1 MKLMGLIKNSRTLSI
16 AILMLFASTAYASEE
31 EKRTSLDEQT
41 SVAVTIYNENLALIK
56 DQRTITLDN
65 GFNLL
70 AFRGVSAKMRPET
83 ALLRNLNNAGLN
95 VIEQNFDFD
104 LLTPQKLLEKYVGK
118 QVRIATMNPVTGEE
132 KIEEATVLSTNQGVV
147 IKINDRIET
156 NPRGRFIFD
165 KVPENLRDQPTLVI
179 QLDSPTSKAQDVELS
194 YLSSGLSWKAD
205 YVAELNAKDN
215 KLDLIGWVTLNNT
228 SGTSYNNAK
237 LQLVA
242 GDVNVVKHDFGR
254 RLEGKAMPVAK
265 MMVMEDS
272 AMQEESLF
280 EYHLYSLNRPTT
292 VSNNQTKQVSL
303 LTATQVPVTKEF
315 LLQGN
320 TYYYQSSYGNIG
332 QKMKVGVYVEFKN
345 KKKSGLG
352 LPLPKGIVRVYK
364 KDKAGNAQFIGEDN
378 IDHTPK
384 NEDIRLKLGNAFDIT
399 ADKKQTTF
407 KKRVAF
413 GKYSYAYESAYEIK
427 IKNAKSEPVTVVV
440 REPVPG
446 DWKMLEH
453 SHPFKKVAAG
463 TAEWH
468 IEIPAEG
475 STTLEYNVLVRY

>member
-1 MKLMGLIKNSRTLSI
+1 MKSLSLIKIGQALTLST
-16 AILMLFASTAYASEE
+16 LVFLSSTGYANEE
-31 EKRTSLDEQT
+31 EKRTSLEDQK

-56 DQRTITLDN
+56 DQRTIKLDK

-70 AFRGVSAKMRPET
+70 AFRGVSAKMRAET

-118 QVRIATMNPVTGEE
+118 QVQIATMNPVTGEE
-132 KIEEATVLSTNQGVV
+132 KIETATVLSTNQGVV
-147 IKINDRIET
+147 VQIDDRIET
-156 NPRGRFIFD
+156 NPRGRYIFD

-179 QLDSPTSKAQDVELS
+179 QLNNESSKAQDVELS
-194 YLSSGLSWKAD
+194 YLSGGLSWKAD
-205 YVAELNAKDN
+205 YVAELNEQDD
-215 KLDLIGWVTLNNT
+215 KLDLVGWVTLNNT

-242 GDVNVVKHDFGR
+242 GDVNIVKNEFRRNMHDR
-254 RLEGKAMPVAK
+254 AMPAAK
-265 MMVMEDS
+265 MMIAEDAVME
-272 AMQEESLF
+272 QESLF

-292 VSNNQTKQVSL
+292 ISNNQSKQVSL
-303 LTATQVPVTKEF
+303 LTASEVPVHKEF

-320 TYYYQSSYGNIG
+320 NYYYRSSYGDIG
-332 QKMKVGVYVEFKN
+332 QKMKVGVFVEFKN
-345 KKKSGLG
+345 KEKSGLG
-352 LPLPKGIVRVYK
+352 IPLPKGTVRVYK

-384 NEDIRLKLGNAFDIT
+384 NEDVRLKLGDAFDIT
-399 ADKKQTTF
+399 ADKKQTNF
-407 KKRVAF
+407 EKRVAI
-413 GKYSYAYESAYEIK
+413 GKYSYAFESAYEIK
-427 IKNAKSEPVTVVV
+427 LKNAKSEPVTVVV
-440 REPVPG
+440 REPIPG

-453 SHPFKKVAAG
+453 SHKFKKVAAG

-468 IEIPAEG
+468 IEVPAEG

>member
-1 MKLMGLIKNSRTLSI
+1 MKSTTLRKSYQSLMIGL
-16 AILMLFASTAYASEE
+16 AIFFTSTIHAKEV
-31 EKRTSLDEQT
+31 EKLTSLDDQT

-56 DQRTITLDN
+56 DQRTISLDN

-70 AFRGVSAKMRPET
+70 AFRGVSARMRPET
-83 ALLRNLNNAGLN
+83 ALLRNLNNAGLK

-118 QVRIATMNPVTGEE
+118 QINIATMNPATGEE
-132 KIEEATVLSTNQGVV
+132 TIEEATVLSTNQGVV
-147 IKINDRIET
+147 VKIGDRIET
-156 NPRGRFIFD
+156 NPRGRYIFD
-165 KVPENLRDQPTLVI
+165 QVPANLRDQPTLVI
-179 QLDSPTSKAQDVELS
+179 QLNSQTSKPQDVELS

-205 YVAELNAKDN
+205 YVAELNTKDN
-215 KLDLIGWVTLNNT
+215 KLDLMGWVTLNNK

-242 GDVNVVKHDFGR
+242 GDVNVVKHEFKRAAKSMAVG
-254 RLEGKAMPVAK
+254 AVAYD
-265 MMVMEDS
+265 M
-272 AMQEESLF
+272 AEESMSEENLF

-292 VSNNQTKQVSL
+292 ISSNQTKQVSL
-303 LTATQVPVTKEF
+303 LTASQVPVNKEF

-320 TYYYQSSYGNIG
+320 EYYYQSSYGDIG

-345 KKKSGLG
+345 KEKTGLG

-364 KDKAGNAQFIGEDN
+364 KDKTGNAQFIGEDN

-384 NEDIRLKLGNAFDIT
+384 NEDVRLKLGDAFDIT
-399 ADKKQTTF
+399 ADKKQTNF
-407 KKRVAF
+407 EKRHAF
-413 GKYSYAYESAYEIK
+413 GKYSYAYESSYEIK
-427 IKNAKSEPVTVVV
+427 IKNAKSEAVTVVV

-453 SHPFKKVAAG
+453 SHKFKKVAAG

-468 IEIPAEG
+468 INVPAEG
-475 STTLEYNVLVRY
+475 SSTLEYTVLVRY

>member
-1 MKLMGLIKNSRTLSI
+1 MKPMRLKNNVHALSI
-16 AILMLFASTAYASEE
+16 TIIMLFASTAYATEE
-31 EKRTSLDEQT
+31 EKRTSLDDQK

-56 DQRTITLDN
+56 DQRTIKLDE

-70 AFRGVSAKMRPET
+70 AFRGVSARMRPET

-118 QVRIATMNPVTGEE
+118 QVQIATMNPATGEE
-132 KIEEATVLSTNQGVV
+132 KIEQATVLSTNNGVV
-147 IKINDRIET
+147 VQIDDRIET
-156 NPRGRFIFD
+156 NPRGRYIFN
-165 KVPENLRDQPTLVI
+165 KVPDNLRDQPTLVI
-179 QLDSPTSKAQDVELS
+179 QLDSSTSKAQDVELS

-215 KLDLIGWVTLNNT
+215 KLDLIGWVTLNNK

-242 GDVNVVKHDFGR
+242 GDVNVVKNEFEH
-254 RLEGKAMPVAK
+254 RLEGRAMPAAKSMVA
-265 MMVMEDS
+265 ED

-303 LTATQVPVTKEF
+303 LSAKQVPVNKEF

-352 LPLPKGIVRVYK
+352 LPLPKGVVRVYK
-364 KDKAGNAQFIGEDN
+364 KDKSGNAQFIGEDN

-384 NEDIRLKLGNAFDIT
+384 NEDVRLKLGDAFDIT
-399 ADKKQTTF
+399 ADKKQTNF
-407 KKRVAF
+407 EKKIAF
-413 GKYSYAYESAYEIK
+413 GKYSYAYESSYEIRL
-427 IKNAKSEPVTVVV
+427 KNAKSEAVTVVV

-446 DWKMLEH
+446 DWKMVEH
-453 SHPFKKVAAG
+453 SHPYKKVASG

-468 IEIPAEG
+468 IEVPAEG
-475 STTLEYNVLVRY
+475 TTTLEYNVLVRY

>member
-1 MKLMGLIKNSRTLSI
+1 MSLIKISHVLTMATMIFL
-16 AILMLFASTAYASEE
+16 ASTAYASEE
-31 EKRTSLDEQT
+31 EKRTSLDDQT

-56 DQRTITLDN
+56 DQRTITLEK

-70 AFRGVSAKMRPET
+70 AFRGVSARMRPET

-118 QVRIATMNPVTGEE
+118 QVRIATMNPATGEE
-132 KIEEATVLSTNQGVV
+132 KIEHATVLSTNNGVV
-147 IKINDRIET
+147 VQIGDRIET
-156 NPRGRFIFD
+156 NPRGRYIFD

-179 QLDSPTSKAQDVELS
+179 QLISATSKAQDVELS

-205 YVAELNAKDN
+205 YVAELNANDD

-242 GDVNVVKHDFGR
+242 GDVNVVRNDFKHA
-254 RLEGKAMPVAK
+254 LESRARPMAK
-265 MMVMEDS
+265 MAMMEDS

-303 LTATQVPVTKEF
+303 LSAMQVPVNKEY

-345 KKKSGLG
+345 KEKSGLG
-352 LPLPKGIVRVYK
+352 LPMPKGIVRVYK
-364 KDKAGNAQFIGEDN
+364 KDKSGNAQFIGEDH

-384 NEDIRLKLGNAFDIT
+384 NEDVRLKLGDAFDIT
-399 ADKKQTTF
+399 ADKKQTSF
-407 KKRVAF
+407 EKRMAI
-413 GKYSYAYESAYEIK
+413 GKYNHAYESTYEIK
-427 IKNAKSEPVTVVV
+427 IKNAKSEAVMVVV

-446 DWKMLEH
+446 DWKILEQ
-453 SHPFKKVAAG
+453 SHTSKKVAAG

-468 IEIPAEG
+468 IEVPAEG
-475 STTLEYNVLVRY
+475 STTLEYSVLVRY

>member
-1 MKLMGLIKNSRTLSI
+1 MKSINLIKISRALSI
-16 AILMLFASTAYASEE
+16 AILVIFASTAYASEE
-31 EKRTSLDEQT
+31 EKRTSLEDQK

-56 DQRTITLDN
+56 DQRTITLDK

-118 QVRIATMNPVTGEE
+118 QVKIATMNPATGVET
-132 KIEEATVLSTNQGVV
+132 IEQATVLSTNQGVV
-147 IKINDRIET
+147 VQIGDRIET
-156 NPRGRFIFD
+156 NPRGRLIYD

-179 QLDSPTSKAQDVELS
+179 QLNSATSKAQDVELS

-215 KLDLIGWVTLNNT
+215 KLDLIGWVTLNNK

-242 GDVNVVKHDFGR
+242 GDVNVVKNDFGR
-254 RLEGKAMPVAK
+254 QLAGPAMRMEKA
-265 MMVMEDS
+265 MVMEDS

-280 EYHLYSLNRPTT
+280 EYHLYSLNRPTAI
-292 VSNNQTKQVSL
+292 SNNQTKQVSL

-320 TYYYQSSYGNIG
+320 NYYYRSSYGNLG
-332 QKMKVGVYVEFKN
+332 QKIKVGVYVEFKN

-352 LPLPKGIVRVYK
+352 LPMPKGVVRVYK
-364 KDKAGNAQFIGEDN
+364 KDKSGNAQFIGEDN
-378 IDHTPK
+378 INHTPK
-384 NEDIRLKLGNAFDIT
+384 NEDVRLKLGDAFDIT
-399 ADKKQTTF
+399 ADKKQTNSE
-407 KKRVAF
+407 KRVAF
-413 GKYSYAYESAYEIK
+413 GKYSHAYESTYEIK
-427 IKNAKSEPVTVVV
+427 IKNAKSETVTVVV
-440 REPVPG
+440 REPIPG
-446 DWKMLEH
+446 DWKMTKE
-453 SHPFKKVAAG
+453 SHKFKKIASG

-468 IEIPAEG
+468 IEVPAES
-475 STTLEYNVLVRY
+475 STTLEYSVLVRY

>member
-1 MKLMGLIKNSRTLSI
+1 MKSLSI
-16 AILMLFASTAYASEE
+16 FKLGQSLTVSALVFFSSITYANGE
-31 EKRTSLDEQT
+31 EKRTSLEDQK

-56 DQRTITLDN
+56 DQRTIKLDK

-70 AFRGVSAKMRPET
+70 EFRGVSAKMRAET
-83 ALLRNLNNAGLN
+83 ALLRNLNNAGLK

-118 QVRIATMNPVTGEE
+118 QVKIATMNPVTGEE
-132 KIEEATVLSTNQGVV
+132 KIEQATVLSTNQGVV
-147 IKINDRIET
+147 VQIDDRIET
-156 NPRGRFIFD
+156 NPRGRYIFD

-179 QLDSPTSKAQDVELS
+179 QLNNETSKEQDVELS

-205 YVAELNAKDN
+205 YVAELNATDD
-215 KLDLIGWVTLNNT
+215 KLDLVGWVTLNNT

-242 GDVNVVKHDFGR
+242 GDVNIVRNNFRDALAKRKMEVTKSEI
-254 RLEGKAMPVAK
+254 LEAADMR
-265 MMVMEDS
+265 
-272 AMQEESLF
+272 EESLF
-280 EYHLYSLNRPTT
+280 EYHLYTLNRPTT

-303 LTATQVPVTKEF
+303 LSATQVPVNKEF

-320 TYYYQSSYGNIG
+320 TYYYQSSYGDIG

-345 KKKSGLG
+345 KEKSGLG
-352 LPLPKGIVRVYK
+352 MPLPKGTVRVYK

-384 NEDIRLKLGNAFDIT
+384 NEDVRLKLGDAFDIT
-399 ADKKQTTF
+399 ADKKQTNF
-407 KKRVAF
+407 EKRVAI
-413 GKYSYAYESAYEIK
+413 GKYNYAYESSYEVK
-427 IKNAKSEPVTVVV
+427 LKNAKSESVTVVV
-440 REPVPG
+440 REPIPG
-446 DWKMLEH
+446 DWKMQEH

-475 STTLEYNVLVRY
+475 SATLEYNVLVRY

>member
-1 MKLMGLIKNSRTLSI
+1 MKTTSLIKSSRTLSI
-16 AILMLFASTAYASEE
+16 AVMVFLSSAAYATEE
-31 EKRTSLDEQT
+31 EKRTSLEDQK

-56 DQRTITLDN
+56 DQRTITLDK

-70 AFRGVSAKMRPET
+70 AFRGVSAKMRAET
-83 ALLRNLNNAGLN
+83 ALLRNLNNAGLK

-118 QVRIATMNPVTGEE
+118 QVKIATMNPVTGEE
-132 KIEEATVLSTNQGVV
+132 KIEQATVLSTNNGVV
-147 IKINDRIET
+147 VQIDDRIET
-156 NPRGRFIFD
+156 NPHGRYIFD

-179 QLDSPTSKAQDVELS
+179 QLNSATSKSQDVELS

-205 YVAELNAKDN
+205 YVAELNAKDD
-215 KLDLIGWVTLNNT
+215 KLDLVGWVTLNNT

-242 GDVNVVKHDFGR
+242 GDVNIVKNEFLRKNNGR
-254 RLEGKAMPVAK
+254 AMPAAK

-292 VSNNQTKQVSL
+292 ISNNQTKQVSL
-303 LTATQVPVTKEF
+303 LTATQVPVKKEF

-320 TYYYQSSYGNIG
+320 TYYYQSSYGDIG

-345 KKKSGLG
+345 KEESGLG
-352 LPLPKGIVRVYK
+352 MPLPKGTVRVYK
-364 KDKAGNAQFIGEDN
+364 KDKSGNAQFIGEDN

-384 NEDIRLKLGNAFDIT
+384 NEDVRLKLGDAFDIT
-399 ADKKQTTF
+399 ADKKQTNF
-407 KKRVAF
+407 EKRVAF
-413 GKYSYAYESAYEIK
+413 GKYSYAYESAYEVK
-427 IKNAKSEPVTVVV
+427 IKNAKSEAVTVVV

-463 TAEWH
+463 TVEWH
-468 IEIPAEG
+468 IEVPAEG

>member
-1 MKLMGLIKNSRTLSI
+1 MKSINLIKTCHLLSI
-16 AILMLFASTAYASEE
+16 TALVIFSSSAYATKE
-31 EKRTSLDEQT
+31 EKRTSLEDQK

-56 DQRTITLDN
+56 DQRTITLDK

-70 AFRGVSAKMRPET
+70 AFRGVSARMRPET
-83 ALLRNLNNAGLN
+83 ALLRNLSSAGLN

-118 QVRIATMNPVTGEE
+118 QVQIATINPVTGEE
-132 KIEEATVLSTNQGVV
+132 KIEHATVLSTNNGVV
-147 IKINDRIET
+147 VQIDDRIET
-156 NPRGRFIFD
+156 NPRGRYIFD

-179 QLDSPTSKAQDVELS
+179 QLDSSTSKAQDVELS

-215 KLDLIGWVTLNNT
+215 KLDLIGWVTLNNK

-242 GDVNVVKHDFGR
+242 GDVNVVKNEFRHR
-254 RLEGKAMPVAK
+254 MEGKVMPAAK
-265 MMVMEDS
+265 SMLMEDS
-272 AMQEESLF
+272 MQEESLF
-280 EYHLYSLNRPTT
+280 EYHLYTLNRPTT
-292 VSNNQTKQVSL
+292 ISNNQTKQVSL
-303 LTATQVPVTKEF
+303 LTATQVPVNKEF

-320 TYYYQSSYGNIG
+320 NYYYQSNYGNIG
-332 QKMKVGVYVEFKN
+332 QKIKVGVYVEFKN

-352 LPLPKGIVRVYK
+352 MPLPKGTVRVYK
-364 KDKAGNAQFIGEDN
+364 KDKSGNAQFIGEDN

-384 NEDIRLKLGNAFDIT
+384 NENVRLKLGDAFDIT
-399 ADKKQTTF
+399 ADKKQTNF
-407 KKRVAF
+407 EKRIAF

-427 IKNAKSEPVTVVV
+427 IKNAKSEAVTIVV

-446 DWKMLEH
+446 DWKMIEQ

-468 IEIPAEG
+468 IEVPAES
-475 STTLEYNVLVRY
+475 STILKYSVLVRY

>member
-1 MKLMGLIKNSRTLSI
+1 MKSTTLRKSYQSLMIGL
-16 AILMLFASTAYASEE
+16 AIFFTSTIHAKEV
-31 EKRTSLDEQT
+31 EKLTSLDDQT

-56 DQRTITLDN
+56 DQRTISLDN

-70 AFRGVSAKMRPET
+70 AFRGVSARMRPET
-83 ALLRNLNNAGLN
+83 ALLRNLNNAGLK
-95 VIEQNFDFD
+95 VIEQNVDFD

-118 QVRIATMNPVTGEE
+118 QINIATMNPATGEE
-132 KIEEATVLSTNQGVV
+132 TIEEATVLSTNQGVV
-147 IKINDRIET
+147 VKIGDRIET
-156 NPRGRFIFD
+156 NPRGRYIFD
-165 KVPENLRDQPTLVI
+165 QVPANLRDQPTLVI
-179 QLDSPTSKAQDVELS
+179 QLNSQTSKPQDVELS

-205 YVAELNAKDN
+205 YVAELNTKDN
-215 KLDLIGWVTLNNT
+215 KLDLMGWVTLNNK

-242 GDVNVVKHDFGR
+242 GDVNVVKHEFKRAAKSMAVG
-254 RLEGKAMPVAK
+254 AVAYD
-265 MMVMEDS
+265 M
-272 AMQEESLF
+272 AEESMSEENLF

-292 VSNNQTKQVSL
+292 ISSNQTKQVSL
-303 LTATQVPVTKEF
+303 LTASQVPVNKEF

-320 TYYYQSSYGNIG
+320 EYYYQSSYGDIG

-345 KKKSGLG
+345 KEKTGLG

-364 KDKAGNAQFIGEDN
+364 KDKTGNAQFIGEDN

-384 NEDIRLKLGNAFDIT
+384 NEDVRLKLGDAFDIT
-399 ADKKQTTF
+399 ADKKQTNF
-407 KKRVAF
+407 EKRHAF
-413 GKYSYAYESAYEIK
+413 GKYSYAYESSYEIK
-427 IKNAKSEPVTVVV
+427 IKNAKSEAVTVVV

-453 SHPFKKVAAG
+453 SHKFKKVAAG

-468 IEIPAEG
+468 INVPAEG
-475 STTLEYNVLVRY
+475 SSTLEYTVLVRY

>member
-1 MKLMGLIKNSRTLSI
+1 MKSSVSYKSI
-16 AILMLFASTAYASEE
+16 NALCIAASIFFSSTAYATEE
-31 EKRTSLDEQT
+31 EKRTSLDDQT

-56 DQRTITLDN
+56 DQRTITLDK

-70 AFRGVSAKMRPET
+70 AFRGVSARMRPET

-118 QVRIATMNPVTGEE
+118 QVQIATMNPVTGEE
-132 KIEEATVLSTNQGVV
+132 KIEEATILSTNQGIVV
-147 IKINDRIET
+147 KIDNRIET

-179 QLDSPTSKAQDVELS
+179 QLDSPSSKAQNVELS

-205 YVAELNAKDN
+205 YVAELNANDN
-215 KLDLIGWVTLNNT
+215 KLDLVGWVTLNNT

-242 GDVNVVKHDFGR
+242 GDVNVVKKDFR
-254 RLEGKAMPVAK
+254 HKLEGKVMAAAK
-265 MMVMEDS
+265 RMIAEDS
-272 AMQEESLF
+272 MQEESLF

-303 LTATQVPVTKEF
+303 LTATQVPVNKEF
-315 LLQGN
+315 LLLGN
-320 TYYYQSSYGNIG
+320 AYYYQSSYGNIG

-352 LPLPKGIVRVYK
+352 LPLPKGTIRVYK
-364 KDKAGNAQFIGEDN
+364 KDTSGNAQFIGEDN
-378 IDHTPK
+378 IDHTPR
-384 NEDIRLKLGNAFDIT
+384 NEEVRLKLGDAFDIT
-399 ADKKQTTF
+399 ADKKQTNF
-407 KKRVAF
+407 EKRVAF

-427 IKNAKSEPVTVVV
+427 IKNAKSEAVTVVV

-453 SHPFKKVAAG
+453 SHSYKKVASG
-463 TAEWH
+463 TAEWQ
-468 IEIPAEG
+468 IEVPAEG
-475 STTLEYNVLVRY
+475 STTLEYTALVRY

>member
-1 MKLMGLIKNSRTLSI
+1 MKSTSLMKVIQLLSV
-16 AILMLFASTAYASEE
+16 AIMVFVTANTCATE
-31 EKRTSLDEQT
+31 EKRTSLEDQK

-56 DQRTITLDN
+56 DQRTITLDK

-70 AFRGVSAKMRPET
+70 AFRGVSAKMRAET
-83 ALLRNLNNAGLN
+83 ALLRNLNNAGLK

-118 QVRIATMNPVTGEE
+118 QVQIATMNPVTGEE
-132 KIEEATVLSTNQGVV
+132 KIEQATILSTNNGVV
-147 IKINDRIET
+147 AQIEGRIET
-156 NPRGRFIFD
+156 NPRGRYIFN

-179 QLDSPTSKAQDVELS
+179 QLKSSTAKAQDVELS

-215 KLDLIGWVTLNNT
+215 KLDLVGWVTLNNK

-242 GDVNVVKHDFGR
+242 GDVNIVKNDFR
-254 RLEGKAMPVAK
+254 HRLEGRAMPMAK
-265 MMVMEDS
+265 MSVIEDS

-280 EYHLYSLNRPTT
+280 EYHLYSLNRPTS

-303 LTATQVPVTKEF
+303 LSATQVPVHKEF

-320 TYYYQSSYGNIG
+320 AYYYQSSYGNIG
-332 QKMKVGVYVEFKN
+332 QQMKVGVYVEFKN
-345 KKKSGLG
+345 KEESGLG
-352 LPLPKGIVRVYK
+352 IPLPKGIVRVYK
-364 KDKAGNAQFIGEDN
+364 KDNAGNAQFIGEDN

-384 NEDIRLKLGNAFDIT
+384 NEKIRLKLGDAFDIT
-399 ADKKQTTF
+399 ADKKQTNF
-407 KKRVAF
+407 EKRNAF
-413 GKYSYAYESAYEIK
+413 GKYQYAYESAYEVK
-427 IKNAKSEPVTVVV
+427 IKNAKTEPVTVVV

-446 DWKMLEH
+446 DWKMIEH
-453 SHPFKKVAAG
+453 SHPFKIIAAG
-463 TAEWH
+463 TAEWK
-468 IEIPAEG
+468 IEVPAES
-475 STTLEYNVLVRY
+475 STTLEYTVLVRY

>member
-1 MKLMGLIKNSRTLSI
+1 MKSMGSIKISRALSI
-16 AILMLFASTAYASEE
+16 AVMVFITSTAYANEE
-31 EKRTSLDEQT
+31 EKRTSLDDQT

-56 DQRTITLDN
+56 DQRTITLDK

-70 AFRGVSAKMRPET
+70 AFRGVSARMRPET

-118 QVRIATMNPVTGEE
+118 QVKIATMNPATGEE
-132 KIEEATVLSTNQGVV
+132 KIEQATVLSTNNGVV
-147 IKINDRIET
+147 VQIDDRIET
-156 NPRGRFIFD
+156 NPRGRYIFD
-165 KVPENLRDQPTLVI
+165 KVPDNLRDQPTLVI
-179 QLDSPTSKAQDVELS
+179 QLDSATSKAQDVELS
-194 YLSSGLSWKAD
+194 YLSGGLSWKAD

-215 KLDLIGWVTLNNT
+215 KLDLIGWVTLNNK

-242 GDVNVVKHDFGR
+242 GDVNVVKNEFKRKMNGR
-254 RLEGKAMPVAK
+254 LMAAAK
-265 MMVMEDS
+265 SMIAEDS
-272 AMQEESLF
+272 MQEESLF
-280 EYHLYSLNRPTT
+280 EYHLYTLNRPTT

-303 LTATQVPVTKEF
+303 LSASQVPVNKEF

-320 TYYYQSSYGNIG
+320 TYYYQSSYGDIG

-352 LPLPKGIVRVYK
+352 KPLPKGTVRVYK
-364 KDKAGNAQFIGEDN
+364 KDKSGNAQFIGEDK

-384 NEDIRLKLGNAFDIT
+384 NEDVRLKLGDAFDIT
-399 ADKKQTTF
+399 ADKKQTNF
-407 KKRVAF
+407 EKKVAF
-413 GKYSYAYESAYEIK
+413 GKYSYAYESSYEVK
-427 IKNAKSEPVTVVV
+427 IKNAKSEAVTVVV

-446 DWKMLEH
+446 DWKMVDH
-453 SHPFKKVAAG
+453 SHPFKKVASG

-468 IEIPAEG
+468 IEVPAEG
-475 STTLEYNVLVRY
+475 STTLKYNVLVRY